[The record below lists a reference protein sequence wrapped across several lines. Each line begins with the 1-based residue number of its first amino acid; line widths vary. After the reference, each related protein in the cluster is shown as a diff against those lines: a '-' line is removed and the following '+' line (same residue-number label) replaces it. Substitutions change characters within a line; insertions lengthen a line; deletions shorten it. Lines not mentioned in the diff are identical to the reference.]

1 MTATRLSSAIGRI
14 EANESVDRFSHL
26 VRPLVARLAG
36 AGRRRDILTGGWL
49 GHPAHPPAV
58 ALPTG
63 CWLAAGVL
71 DAVGRSNSRSA
82 ARLLIGLG
90 VVSAAPAVA
99 TGAADWLDTDG
110 AERRIGT
117 VHAVANVTATLLYA
131 GSWIARGRS
140 RHRLGVGLGAAGAAV
155 MAGAGYLGGH
165 LAYVRGVGVNTTA
178 FESGPTEW
186 TSLDLGGQIP
196 GPRPVAGVAN
206 GVVLVVV
213 AEPDDASINV
223 LEDRCTHRGGP
234 LHEGEVV
241 GGCLVCPWH
250 GSKFDPASGEVRQGP
265 ASVPQP
271 VYEVR
276 HIGDDGTQELEVR
289 RAEAGGLRKNP
300 ITAARLANPPHET

>member
-1 MTATRLSSAIGRI
+1 MTATRLSSFIGRI
-14 EANESVDRFSHL
+14 EANESIDRLSHL

-36 AGRRRDILTGGWL
+36 AGKRRDMLTGGWL

-58 ALPTG
+58 AVPTG

-71 DAVGRSNSRSA
+71 DAVGGTNARSA
-82 ARLLIGLG
+82 ARLLTGLG

-99 TGAADWLDTDG
+99 TGAADWLDTDC

-117 VHAVANVTATLLYA
+117 VHAVGNVTATLLYA
-131 GSWIARGRS
+131 GSWIARSRN
-140 RHRLGVGLGAAGAAV
+140 RHRLGVGLGAAGAAA
-155 MAGAGYLGGH
+155 MAGAGFLGGH
-165 LAYVRGVGVNTTA
+165 LAYVRGVGINTTA

-186 TSLDLGGQIP
+186 TSLDLGGRIP
-196 GPRPVAGVAN
+196 GLRPVAGVAN

-213 AEPDDASINV
+213 AEPDDARINV

-250 GSKFDPASGEVRQGP
+250 GSRFDAVSGEVRQGP
-265 ASVPQP
+265 ASVAQP

-276 HIGDDGTQELEVR
+276 HAGSDQTRELQVR

-300 ITAARLANPPHET
+300 ITAAQLTDAAHET